1 MSTGPQP
8 PPPQPP
14 PPPSPSTET
23 PRGAWTGRVI
33 AGLLLVLFGIAW
45 FLEILDV
52 VEFPWDVVLPS
63 GLILIGVVLLAN
75 ARSQA
80 SQGGL
85 IATGIVLTVVL
96 ALGLAVDFPISGGVG
111 ERREGPRTSAELR
124 EGYRLGV
131 GQLTVDLTDLSQGE
145 LSGRAPVRMRAR
157 VGIGQ
162 LVVVVPEEMPVRVE
176 ARAGIGNVQL
186 FGVEGS
192 GLDVQRTVGPGTGE
206 TPVVELVL
214 SVGLGQVEVRRG

>member
-1 MSTGPQP
+1 MSTPAQP
-8 PPPQPP
+8 SQQPP
-14 PPPSPSTET
+14 PPPPPGA
-23 PRGAWTGRVI
+23 PRRSWTGRLV
-33 AGLLLVLFGIAW
+33 AGLLLVVFGLAW
-45 FLEILDV
+45 LLEILDAI
-52 VEFPWDVVLPS
+52 EFPWDVLLPG

-75 ARSQA
+75 VRSSA

-111 ERREGPRTSAELR
+111 ERRERPTTDAELR

-131 GQLTVDLTDLSQGE
+131 GQLTIDLTAVSADE
-145 LSGRAPVRMRAR
+145 DAARTATRMRVR

-162 LVVVVPEEMPVRVE
+162 LVVIVPEDLPVHVE
-176 ARAGIGNVQL
+176 GRAGIGNVQL
-186 FGVEGS
+186 FDVEGS
-192 GLDVQRTVGPGTGE
+192 GLDVERTVGPGPGR
-206 TPVVELVL
+206 VASVELVL

>member
-1 MSTGPQP
+1 MSAPPQP

-14 PPPSPSTET
+14 PPRPAEA
-23 PRGAWTGRVI
+23 PRGVWAGRLV
-33 AGLLLVLFGIAW
+33 AGLLLVVFGIAW
-45 FLEILDV
+45 LLEVLDV
-52 VEFPWDVVLPS
+52 VEFPWDVFLPV

-75 ARSQA
+75 ARSSA

-111 ERREGPRTSAELR
+111 DRRERPTSEAELR

-131 GQLTVDLTDLSQGE
+131 GQLTIDLTDLSVNE
-145 LSGRAPVRMRAR
+145 VTGRATARLRAR

-162 LVVVVPEEMPVRVE
+162 LVVIVPDGLPVRVE
-176 ARAGIGNVQL
+176 ARSGIGNVQV

-192 GLDVQRTVGPGTGE
+192 GLDVERTVGPGAGRT
-206 TPVVELVL
+206 TSLELVL